1 MGLPLRGVVALWA
14 ALFLAF
20 AARGGD
26 AFRAGPAHP
35 IGLRHGPVY
44 AITCPRWRAG
54 DGVGKGLPC
63 AGVPRSGVGARAGSG
78 VRMQSTDPQW
88 YAFQGY
94 NLGKWAGTSMHID
107 PKTGDYAQPYV
118 IRTYSLEVTEVR
130 DKDGRES
137 AVEKLVAKASST
149 LPALEVS
156 KTLVPDDDFDATPDG
171 AYSTDRRGVRLPDT
185 STTANLLV
193 EMSIPMSDDER
204 ECPISL

>member
-1 MGLPLRGVVALWA
+1 MGPPLRGDVALWA
-14 ALFLAF
+14 ALSLAF

-44 AITCPRWRAG
+44 AISCQRG
-54 DGVGKGLPC
+54 GYGVEKGLPC

-118 IRTYSLEVTEVR
+118 IRKYSLEVAEVR

-137 AVEKLVAKASST
+137 AVEKLVSKASST

-156 KTLVPDDDFDATPDG
+156 KTLAPDDDFDATPDG

-204 ECPISL
+204 ECPTSL

>member
-1 MGLPLRGVVALWA
+1 MGPPLRGDVALWA
-14 ALFLAF
+14 ALSLAF

-26 AFRAGPAHP
+26 AFRAGPVHP
-35 IGLRHGPVY
+35 LGLRLGRVY
-44 AITCPRWRAG
+44 AITCQPRG
-54 DGVGKGLPC
+54 GFCVGKGLQC
-63 AGVPRSGVGARAGSG
+63 AGMPGSGVGARAGCG
-78 VRMQSTDPQW
+78 ARMQSTDPQW

-137 AVEKLVAKASST
+137 AVEKLVSKASST

-156 KTLVPDDDFDATPDG
+156 KTLAPDDDFDATPDG

-204 ECPISL
+204 ECPTSL